1 VEYKIYQAPK
11 GGIQDLSSD
20 KRGNT
25 RFIKHQ
31 KGEYKFV
38 CEAGSPPYCEAL
50 ALFFVVLLS
59 LLQLSTK

>member
-38 CEAGSPPYCEAL
+38 CEAGSPPIAAL
-50 ALFFVVLLS
+50 LEKNS
-59 LLQLSTK
+59 LHLYANV